1 MQKAHNLSRIISNIL
16 VCLAIFALAYVMQPE
31 NATEKGFWY
40 RVAWTELLCILAFWG
55 GSLLYSVKK
64 EIAPIGASVSVVVCS
79 ICALS
84 FIAMLA
90 QYVLQSVEVVSKIHI
105 CFQIIIFVSGILLIQ
120 GLFAAKE
127 KGTEGTFVSKDAA
140 LAPRD
145 IAIKIKYTEKILT
158 DSYLGEF
165 NSLTTQLKML
175 RERME
180 YSLQDNETVRTNV
193 DYRNLSEKALKLC
206 SELSE
211 NINDKEYLENIETTR
226 ITTLIN
232 QVESISMLVRK

>member
-1 MQKAHNLSRIISNIL
+1 M
-16 VCLAIFALAYVMQPE
+16 
-31 NATEKGFWY
+31 
-40 RVAWTELLCILAFWG
+40 
-55 GSLLYSVKK
+55 
-64 EIAPIGASVSVVVCS
+64 VVCS

-105 CFQIIIFVSGILLIQ
+105 CFQIIIFVSGILLIR

-145 IAIKIKYTEKILT
+145 IVIKIKYTEKILT

-211 NINDKEYLENIETTR
+211 NINDKEYLENIETTH